1 MSSSMF
7 RVVAGC
13 LTLALLSGCARS
25 TEGTAADARSSE
37 PAQTSTSV
45 TPSTTATATATPTS
59 SEDMNSLPEY
69 GVVET
74 TKRPVTA
81 GETVC
86 EPETAPANT
95 VEARSGAAGSP
106 TVIIGVPDGFTPGA
120 QPEGDV
126 ALNLTGPGGMT
137 GTVTIAPTALDA
149 ADAFEQYADDRNA
162 HHEITSISVL
172 PGELCDYSGQELMGI
187 LADQPGQGI
196 DYADRIVHVWT
207 DNGNF
212 LIAVRLQA
220 PNGAPGL
227 DYAKSVMLS
236 DFGIRMP

>member
-1 MSSSMF
+1 MNSSMF

-13 LTLALLSGCARS
+13 LTVALLSGCARS
-25 TEGTAADARSSE
+25 TEGTAAGAGGSE

-45 TPSTTATATATPTS
+45 TTSTTTPAATPTTPG
-59 SEDMNSLPEY
+59 DKHSLPAY

-86 EPETAPANT
+86 EPAAAAANT
-95 VEARSGAAGSP
+95 FEARSAAAGSP
-106 TVIIGVPDGFTPGA
+106 TVIIGVPDGFSPGA
-120 QPEGDV
+120 RPAGDV
-126 ALNLTGPGGMT
+126 ALNLTGPDGMT
-137 GTVTIAPTALDA
+137 GTVTIAPTTLDA
-149 ADAFEQYADDRNA
+149 ADAFEKYADDRTA
-162 HHEITSISVL
+162 DHEITTISLL
-172 PGELCDYSGQELMGI
+172 PGELCGYSGQELMGV

-207 DNGNF
+207 DNGDF
-212 LIAVRLQA
+212 LIALRLEA

-227 DYAKSVMLS
+227 DSAKSVMLS

>member
-1 MSSSMF
+1 MNNSMF

-13 LTLALLSGCARS
+13 MTLALLSGCARS
-25 TEGTAADARSSE
+25 TEGTAADAGSSE
-37 PAQTSTSV
+37 PAQTSTSLK
-45 TPSTTATATATPTS
+45 PSTTAAATPTS
-59 SEDMNSLPEY
+59 TEEMNSLPAY

-95 VEARSGAAGSP
+95 VEARSAAAGSP
-106 TVIIGVPDGFTPGA
+106 TVIIGVPDGFAPGA

-126 ALNLTGPGGMT
+126 ALNLTGPDGMT
-137 GTVTIAPTALDA
+137 GTVTIAPTTLDA
-149 ADAFEQYADDRNA
+149 TDAFRQYADDRTA
-162 HHEITSISVL
+162 DYEITSVSLL
-172 PGELCDYSGQELMGI
+172 PSELCDYSGQELMGI

-207 DNGNF
+207 DNGDF

-220 PNGAPGL
+220 PNGGPSL
-227 DYAKSVMLS
+227 DSAKSVMLS

>member
-1 MSSSMF
+1 MNSSMF

-25 TEGTAADARSSE
+25 TEGTAADAGSSE
-37 PAQTSTSV
+37 PDQTTMSV
-45 TPSTTATATATPTS
+45 TPSTTAAATPTS
-59 SEDMNSLPEY
+59 SADMNSLPAY

-74 TKRPVTA
+74 TKRSVAA

-86 EPETAPANT
+86 EPETAPPNT
-95 VEARSGAAGSP
+95 VEARSAAAGSP

-120 QPEGDV
+120 PPAGDV
-126 ALNLTGPGGMT
+126 ALNLTGPDGMT
-137 GTVTIAPTALDA
+137 GTVTITPTTLDA
-149 ADAFEQYADDRNA
+149 ADAFKQYADDRTA
-162 HHEITSISVL
+162 DYEINSVSLL

-207 DNGNF
+207 DNGDF
-212 LIAVRLQA
+212 LIALQLQA
-220 PNGAPGL
+220 PNGTPGL
-227 DYAKSVMLS
+227 DLAKSVMLS
-236 DFGIRMP
+236 DFSIRMP

>member
-1 MSSSMF
+1 MNSSMF

-13 LTLALLSGCARS
+13 LTVALLAGCARS
-25 TEGTAADARSSE
+25 TEGTAAGAGGSE
-37 PAQTSTSV
+37 RAPTSTSV
-45 TPSTTATATATPTS
+45 TTSMTAAATPTS
-59 SEDMNSLPEY
+59 PGDMNSLPAY

-95 VEARSGAAGSP
+95 LEARGTAAGSP
-106 TVIIGVPDGFTPGA
+106 TVTIGVPDGFVPGA
-120 QPEGDV
+120 QQPEGDV
-126 ALNLTGPGGMT
+126 ALNLIGPHGMT
-137 GTVTIAPTALDA
+137 GTVTIAPTTLDA
-149 ADAFEQYADDRNA
+149 ASAFEQYADDRTA
-162 HHEITSISVL
+162 HHEITTLSVL
-172 PGELCDYSGQELMGI
+172 PGELCGYSGQELMGI

-196 DYADRIVHVWT
+196 DFADRIVHVWT
-207 DNGNF
+207 DNGDF
-212 LIAVRLQA
+212 LIAVQLQA

-227 DYAKSVMLS
+227 DSAKSVILS